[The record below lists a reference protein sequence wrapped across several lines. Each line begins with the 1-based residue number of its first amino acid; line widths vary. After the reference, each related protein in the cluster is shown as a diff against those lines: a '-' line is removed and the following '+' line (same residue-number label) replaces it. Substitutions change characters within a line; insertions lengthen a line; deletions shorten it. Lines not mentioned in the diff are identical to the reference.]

1 MKRMEELRQLNNI
14 KAPDK
19 IKARTL
25 IAAQE
30 IRSGQIQQSIPQ
42 HLAVSPR
49 RGIGKKIA
57 AAVCAFGILTG
68 GFTYWKSRATDENQ
82 ENASNP
88 IISAVANSFGF
99 VAYAADTKEVYP
111 PQNSRIVFDDGS
123 GVADPEKGFF
133 SGCLFRVTG
142 DNIQSISASI
152 DKGGLY
158 RSKTVSSEGSDRDK
172 WVQAIYQGEN
182 PELLGADQV
191 SVHGYGGG
199 EEDKIDIMY
208 ADLSWLLENGFTE
221 TYDPEVS
228 YGFWAPKASM
238 EDPEMDLRD
247 EWHALIDQFEGA
259 TLKVTV
265 SFTDGSQQTQTLKL
279 HTGKLGVK
287 YTDDKPEPQYTGE
300 VLTDEQAAEQGYL
313 YGVYADIT
321 ET

>member
-1 MKRMEELRQLNNI
+1 MKHMEELSRLNNI

-19 IKARTL
+19 VKARTL
-25 IAAQE
+25 IAARE
-30 IRSGQIQQSIPQ
+30 IRSGQIKQSIPQ
-42 HLAVSPR
+42 HLTVSPR
-49 RGIGKKIA
+49 RSIGKKIM

-68 GFTYWKSRATDENQ
+68 GFTYWKSRDTDENG
-82 ENASNP
+82 ESAP
-88 IISAVANSFGF
+88 DTIISAVANSFGF
-99 VAYAADTKEVYP
+99 VAYAADTKESYP
-111 PQNSRIVFDDGS
+111 PHDSRIVFSDGS
-123 GVADPEKGFF
+123 GTADLEKGFF

-158 RSKTVSSEGSDRDK
+158 RSKTVSSEGADRDK
-172 WVQAIYQGEN
+172 WALAMYQGEN

-238 EDPEMDLRD
+238 DDPEMDLRD
-247 EWHALIDQFEGA
+247 EWHALLDQFEGA
-259 TLKVTV
+259 TLTVTV
-265 SFTDGSQQTQTLKL
+265 SFTDGSRQTQILKL

-287 YTDDKPEPQYTGE
+287 YTDDTSGPQYTGE